1 VDGQQSKGVTD
12 RNGTGPPS
20 RMVHERARGGQEAD
34 MMRAEED
41 RDFWR
46 TKLSREIMSSCCVVE
61 RRHNLGSRKVR
72 QGMLW

>member
-1 VDGQQSKGVTD
+1 
-12 RNGTGPPS
+12 
-20 RMVHERARGGQEAD
+20 MVHERARGGQEAD
-34 MMRAEED
+34 TMRAEED

-61 RRHNLGSRKVR
+61 RRHNLGSRNVR